1 MRRGLITLVMQ
12 FEEVKE
18 EWWKE
23 EGCEDYMT
31 TFRVRESGSGS
42 IGNAM

>member
-1 MRRGLITLVMQ
+1 MRRGLITLLIMQ

-31 TFRVRESGSGS
+31 FRVREYW
-42 IGNAM
+42 

>member
-18 EWWKE
+18 E
-23 EGCEDYMT
+23 GCEDYM

>member
-1 MRRGLITLVMQ
+1 MVMQ
-12 FEEVKE
+12 FKEVKE

-31 TFRVRESGSGS
+31 FRVTGSQGQ
-42 IGNAM
+42 GVLVTPCK

>member
-18 EWWKE
+18 EGWKE

-31 TFRVRESGSGS
+31 FWVKESGSGS